1 MSIAVQLLSASEI
14 AFIRFLDSY
23 LKLCNCSLSVD
34 YQRRQVLR
42 GLLRRKGGTRIP
54 KDLR

>member
-1 MSIAVQLLSASEI
+1 MSIAIQLLSASEM

-23 LKLCNCSLSVD
+23 LKMCNCSLSVD
-34 YQRRQVLR
+34 YQRRHVLR
-42 GLLRRKGGTRIP
+42 GVLRRKGGTRIP